1 MPFRNTSN
9 RVLAFSLQ
17 SSSQRGIAAMCMVS
31 VEQVLGVS
39 VGELHNFFERDFR
52 DMLVACQ
59 LVEEGVRLVGRIT
72 VHGVKERAAG

>member
-1 MPFRNTSN
+1 M
-9 RVLAFSLQ
+9 A
-17 SSSQRGIAAMCMVS
+17 S

-52 DMLVACQ
+52 DMLVMCQ

-72 VHGVKERAAG
+72 VFSAKERAAARMFWSWIIIIKILPR

>member
-1 MPFRNTSN
+1 M
-9 RVLAFSLQ
+9 A
-17 SSSQRGIAAMCMVS
+17 S

-52 DMLVACQ
+52 DMLVARQ